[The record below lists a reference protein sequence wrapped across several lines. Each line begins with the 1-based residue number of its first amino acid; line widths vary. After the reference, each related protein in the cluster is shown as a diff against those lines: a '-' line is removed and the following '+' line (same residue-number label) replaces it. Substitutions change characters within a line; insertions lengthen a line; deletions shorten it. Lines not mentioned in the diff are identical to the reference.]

1 MEIEIVLKRILG
13 IFLILTGLLVFYWDL
28 SESYY
33 YYTAQKEFPQVFVQ
47 PINISTETKSNT
59 GGTIQDQMNAL
70 VGQQINEQVQKL
82 VPGNAVTEVLN
93 ASVWSIFATILIYGA
108 GKAVQM
114 GRDFLNDAVKQDRED
129 KAQFPKIG

>member
-47 PINISTETKSNT
+47 PINISTYIYILTKTN
-59 GGTIQDQMNAL
+59 L
-70 VGQQINEQVQKL
+70 
-82 VPGNAVTEVLN
+82 
-93 ASVWSIFATILIYGA
+93 
-108 GKAVQM
+108 
-114 GRDFLNDAVKQDRED
+114 
-129 KAQFPKIG
+129 